1 MTGHAIEARLYAED
15 PAADW
20 RPQTGTVVTFDV
32 PGVSARFE
40 RPPAD
45 GLRLDSGVEDGS
57 VVGTHYD
64 AMLAKVIAY
73 SPSREAA
80 ARQLAAALH
89 RARLHGVTTNRDLL
103 VASLLHP
110 RFLDGTAGTGF
121 YDAHPPATLTTVAVP
136 LEVAALVAALA
147 DAAHSR
153 GPLLPGLTSGF
164 RNIPVGFRSRGYRD
178 GDTDVEVRYRFGR
191 DGLSVD
197 GMGGVCLVEA
207 TGDRVVLD
215 LDGVRRS
222 WTVGRFGAGDD
233 TYVVVDGAQG
243 SVSLRRVPRFADP
256 SARLPTGALVAPMPG
271 TVVRVAVEAGDT
283 VTAGQPLV
291 WLEAMKM
298 EHAVHAPAAGT
309 VTDLPVTV
317 GQQVA
322 QGTPLAVVTAD
333 G

>member
-1 MTGHAIEARLYAED
+1 
-15 PAADW
+15 
-20 RPQTGTVVTFDV
+20 
-32 PGVSARFE
+32 
-40 RPPAD
+40 
-45 GLRLDSGVEDGS
+45 
-57 VVGTHYD
+57 
-64 AMLAKVIAY
+64 
-73 SPSREAA
+73 
-80 ARQLAAALH
+80 
-89 RARLHGVTTNRDLL
+89 
-103 VASLLHP
+103 
-110 RFLDGTAGTGF
+110 
-121 YDAHPPATLTTVAVP
+121 